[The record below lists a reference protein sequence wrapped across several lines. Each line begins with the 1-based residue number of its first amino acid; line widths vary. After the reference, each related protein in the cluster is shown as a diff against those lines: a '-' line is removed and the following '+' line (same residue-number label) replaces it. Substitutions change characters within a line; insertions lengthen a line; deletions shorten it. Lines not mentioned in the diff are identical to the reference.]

1 MTSTSCCSRA
11 KTMEAP
17 ARTGDRLM
25 KIALLDDYQGVAL
38 ACADWPGIVPQA
50 EVTVFRDTIADAD
63 ALVARLRDFEVIGI
77 MRERTPFP
85 RALLERLPKL
95 KLLVTTGHRNDRS
108 EEHTSELQSLMRI
121 SYAVFCLKK
130 KKNNKSLMT
139 TTNTEPLH

>member
-50 EVTVFRDTIADAD
+50 EVTVFRDTIAHAH
-63 ALVARLRDFEVIGI
+63 ALVARLRDFVVIGI
-77 MRERTPFP
+77 IRGRTTFP
-85 RALLERLPKL
+85 RALPECMLKL
-95 KLLVTTGHRNDRS
+95 TLLVTPGNTNEPWVGIRGVQPFN
-108 EEHTSELQSLMRI
+108 
-121 SYAVFCLKK
+121 YPGCL
-130 KKNNKSLMT
+130 N
-139 TTNTEPLH
+139 